1 MKDLQKFTFWLMVIG
16 ALNWGLVGLLDLNL
30 VEMLLGTWP
39 VLVQVVYILVGLS
52 AVVEA
57 VNHPSMRGK
66 GK

>member
-1 MKDLQKFTFWLMVIG
+1 MVIG